1 MAGTNTPNLNLYKPN
16 RTDNVS
22 VIADLNDNMDKI
34 DTFAG
39 NVATAESNSKGT
51 VAIVEDG
58 NTCTHVG
65 GIASGQYVVWKGL
78 LYKATQAISVGT
90 TLSTSTNLSAVT
102 DGIANELNSKI
113 ATIGTVVQGT
123 VKSSLAVPNETFTDI
138 ATMSLTKGVWA
149 ITGGTQYTSSFTQQA
164 ITRLCQNG
172 SGISGTSLRNTGL
185 SGGGSCVSA
194 IISINTTVTVSLNVY
209 QGSESSV
216 TAVGV
221 ALTAV
226 RIA

>member
-113 ATIGTVVQGT
+113 TTNTIGTRIDLLSYT
-123 VKSSLAVPNETFTDI
+123 DSNNPYTFPSDGYVFLNN
-138 ATMSLTKGVWA
+138 ASGKNGLLTIRDSNNNTQNTFSIGNAEGRYSVFVRKGMKCYL
-149 ITGGTQYTSSFTQQA
+149 TY
-164 ITRLCQNG
+164 
-172 SGISGTSLRNTGL
+172 
-185 SGGGSCVSA
+185 SA
-194 IISINTTVTVSLNVY
+194 SNLY
-209 QGSESSV
+209 FCPFE
-216 TAVGV
+216 
-221 ALTAV
+221 
-226 RIA
+226 

>member
-1 MAGTNTPNLNLYKPN
+1 MAGTNTPNLNLYKPS

-113 ATIGTVVQGT
+113 SSSRADATPNTTYVDSGAIHIYSIGN
-123 VKSSLAVPNETFTDI
+123 VKLIEFSDIKFKASLPSSSASNQIALFTLPFTI
-138 ATMSLTKGVWA
+138 ASAKSEIFILTKLDS
-149 ITGGTQYTSSFTQQA
+149 TP
-164 ITRLCQNG
+164 
-172 SGISGTSLRNTGL
+172 
-185 SGGGSCVSA
+185 
-194 IISINTTVTVSLNVY
+194 TTVRLMAKDNVITPWWSSIGVTSGEGFF
-209 QGSESSV
+209 GSVVCS
-216 TAVGV
+216 
-221 ALTAV
+221 
-226 RIA
+226 I

>member
-102 DGIANELNSKI
+102 DGIANELNGNI
-113 ATIGTVVQGT
+113 TTIDTTLSGSNIT
-123 VKSSLAVPNETFTDI
+123 
-138 ATMSLTKGVWA
+138 
-149 ITGGTQYTSSFTQQA
+149 ITGESNISVTLLS
-164 ITRLCQNG
+164 TRKASN
-172 SGISGTSLRNTGL
+172 
-185 SGGGSCVSA
+185 V
-194 IISINTTVTVSLNVY
+194 VTVSVNVKY
-209 QGSESSV
+209 TGTTQSGWTTIATVPTGSRPKKTMHFILIDDDSLSAGSGQASEGRVDTSGNMQLYAPQNNHSYWGC
-216 TAVGV
+216 A
-221 ALTAV
+221 
-226 RIA
+226 IWICI

>member
-102 DGIANELNSKI
+102 DGIANELNGKLNILNNVHINSDLPS
-113 ATIGTVVQGT
+113 AYNVGCTIDRCGSAQGFPFNYA
-123 VKSSLAVPNETFTDI
+123 SIITFKNN
-138 ATMSLTKGVWA
+138 AN
-149 ITGGTQYTSSFTQQA
+149 YTAQLLIQ
-164 ITRLCQNG
+164 
-172 SGISGTSLRNTGL
+172 NTGHMCFRA
-185 SGGGSCVSA
+185 SPGDNVWGSW
-194 IISINTTVTVSLNVY
+194 VT
-209 QGSESSV
+209 
-216 TAVGV
+216 
-221 ALTAV
+221 
-226 RIA
+226 IA